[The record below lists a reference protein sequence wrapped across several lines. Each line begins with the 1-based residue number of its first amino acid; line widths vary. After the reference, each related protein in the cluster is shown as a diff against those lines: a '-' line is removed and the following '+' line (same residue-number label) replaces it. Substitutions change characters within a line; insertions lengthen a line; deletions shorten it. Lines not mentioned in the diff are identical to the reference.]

1 MTMKDFR
8 IDPSKGLELGIYTLG
23 EHMPDAHTGKRIS
36 PHQRIKEIIEMA
48 KLADEAGL
56 DVFNL
61 GESHQEYFVSQ
72 AHAVIL
78 GAIAQQTKYIKIGSS
93 ATIASTSDPVRI
105 YENFATLDLISGGRA
120 EITAGRASRLGLFKL
135 LGYNVEDYEE
145 LFEEKFDLLRKI
157 NENERVT
164 WSGKF
169 RASLEDAEI
178 LPRPLEGKMPIWR
191 AVGGPAASAIKA
203 GKKGVPMMIAMLGG
217 DIRIFERSVD
227 AWRNSLEASGF
238 NPDDYP
244 LTTAGLLYT
253 AKDAKTAKEEF
264 YPYLNQGLELANG
277 NGFNKR
283 LFEHS
288 TEPDDV
294 MVIGSPQEIL
304 EKILYQ
310 HENFNNQR
318 YMAEIDF
325 GGLPF
330 EKVMDTIYML
340 GEQIVPAVKKY
351 TTAD

>member
-8 IDPSKGLELGIYTLG
+8 IDPSKGLELGFYTLG
-23 EHMPDAHTGKRIS
+23 EHMPDAHTSKRIS

-72 AHAVIL
+72 AHAVVL
-78 GAIAQQTKYIKIGSS
+78 SAIAQQTKRIKIGSS

-105 YENFATLDLISGGRA
+105 YEDFATLDLISGGRA

-203 GKKGVPMMIAMLGG
+203 GKKVCP
-217 DIRIFERSVD
+217 
-227 AWRNSLEASGF
+227 
-238 NPDDYP
+238 
-244 LTTAGLLYT
+244 
-253 AKDAKTAKEEF
+253 
-264 YPYLNQGLELANG
+264 
-277 NGFNKR
+277 
-283 LFEHS
+283 
-288 TEPDDV
+288 
-294 MVIGSPQEIL
+294 
-304 EKILYQ
+304 
-310 HENFNNQR
+310 
-318 YMAEIDF
+318 
-325 GGLPF
+325 
-330 EKVMDTIYML
+330 
-340 GEQIVPAVKKY
+340 
-351 TTAD
+351 